1 LLLRLLELRRTFF
14 FDGRSVSGVLS
25 RYRITGLIL
34 IVLLVVAV
42 LLIAV
47 PVVVVGVHIVC
58 PLAGTAPVIV
68 V

>member
-14 FDGRSVSGVLS
+14 FDGRSVSRVLS
-25 RYRITGLIL
+25 TGLIL

>member
-1 LLLRLLELRRTFF
+1 MN
-14 FDGRSVSGVLS
+14 DVLFIFIKHV